1 MGAAVAPSAH
11 GIRTRRLH
19 GVRGGGAGSRGRGSA
34 ADCRPFRAAV
44 THPAQTIKFSPA
56 FFKRLRGMKGGSAP
70 FYSAFC
76 AALCAMRSRKRPC
89 QPKTAKRIFGG
100 PGSQGPSGQAKER
113 TRVLPA
119 RRGFSAPGAPR
130 HVLGWPFLRGLPLL
144 CGILRPVSRR
154 FFRRC
159 VAALFPAC
167 GCPLFFVWPAL
178 PPPGGCVQ
186 DFPLVG
192 PRSVALFPARV
203 PRLLP
208 VLCGF
213 LRPLP
218 FCPPCAFLHTFLPCF
233 GCLFA
238 CSVLCAPGFSLLF
251 FRPFLT
257 DFCLSN
263 FFSFVAQAA
272 TGLYFLPKRK

>member
-1 MGAAVAPSAH
+1 MK
-11 GIRTRRLH
+11 
-19 GVRGGGAGSRGRGSA
+19 GGGAPFDA
-34 ADCRPFRAAV
+34 ALRAAKRARNALSSKARSKKTV
-44 THPAQTIKFSPA
+44 PA
-56 FFKRLRGMKGGSAP
+56 
-70 FYSAFC
+70 
-76 AALCAMRSRKRPC
+76 
-89 QPKTAKRIFGG
+89 KTAKRFLAAPFHKAPPGRQKSEREFCLFGG
-100 PGSQGPSGQAKER
+100 IFLRPMCRAMWRAGRSCAACRCCGGFCDRCSG
-113 TRVLPA
+113 V
-119 RRGFSAPGAPR
+119 FSASVSLPCSQPA
-130 HVLGWPFLRGLPLL
+130 GWPP
-144 CGILRPVSRR
+144 
-154 FFRRC
+154 
-159 VAALFPAC
+159 
-167 GCPLFFVWPAL
+167 FFVWPAL
-178 PPPGGCVQ
+178 PPPGGCVR
-186 DFPLVG
+186 DFPLVH